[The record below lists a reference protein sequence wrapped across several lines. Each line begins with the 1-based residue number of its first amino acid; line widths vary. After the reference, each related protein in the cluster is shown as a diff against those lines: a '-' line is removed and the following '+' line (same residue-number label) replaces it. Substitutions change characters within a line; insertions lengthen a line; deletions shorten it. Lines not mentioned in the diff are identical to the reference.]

1 MNFIKRLKGHLNGHK
16 RGLSDRLMRFPRK
29 MYHIR
34 KSRIN
39 RNDNPTIICNN
50 CVGGV
55 ILHDLGLRFNT
66 PTINTLFLCFE
77 DFLYFVEHLEEFSK
91 LDVHELKQTEN
102 VFPVGIQEY
111 NGRIIKIGFVHYASF
126 DEGRAVWMKR
136 MKRINLD
143 NTFIIYENRTI
154 KDKELRAFSSIRYPK
169 LVFSLTDKSREQEYL
184 FYKGHSL
191 YRDWFPGKIL
201 EYKGFFSVKR
211 YLDDFD
217 YISFLNH
224 EI

>member
-1 MNFIKRLKGHLNGHK
+1 MNFIKRVKGHLNGHK

-136 MKRINLD
+136 MKRANLN
-143 NTFIIYENRTI
+143 NTFIVYESRTI
-154 KDKELRAFSSIRYPK
+154 KDKELKAFSSIKYPK

-184 FYKGHSL
+184 FIKGIHYIEIGFQVKYLSIKDFL
-191 YRDWFPGKIL
+191 ALNAIWTIL
-201 EYKGFFSVKR
+201 IILAS
-211 YLDDFD
+211 
-217 YISFLNH
+217 
-224 EI
+224 